1 MRRVRWRKWTKEVQ
15 VQRCINISLSAKGVP
30 CVEVDRV
37 LYASM
42 LLQSQLLSSTEFC
55 VRFSRIMFFSFVV
68 SAYKWL
74 YSTSSVQCINI
85 RTAKVSYLSKIICH
99 HQGLNLM

>member
-1 MRRVRWRKWTKEVQ
+1 MWKLTESFMHL
-15 VQRCINISLSAKGVP
+15 CFYNLSCFP
-30 CVEVDRV
+30 
-37 LYASM
+37 
-42 LLQSQLLSSTEFC
+42 STEFC